1 MYQDVLINK
10 ALKEATDTIYI
21 MSTRV
26 SKPQNVADATQV
38 EEVVAPVQNEE
49 TVNEEVQDVEI
60 QDDTEETTDLSDSIF
75 GSIIAA
81 KEEAGEVVKSR
92 EDIIKECLADSKHF
106 VMKKNLHIRN
116 VVATTR
122 ISSDT
127 GEMTTRLA
135 FNIKEKVFGIE
146 YDNTQLDAFGRP
158 TSKLGLTSIVTS
170 STYAISGLMKDTP
183 KSALFAGNVARM
195 LAVPNGGVEAVVSDN
210 DNIVNK
216 LYAGG
221 TMDVLI
227 QYVPANTTVVNPFG
241 NSSSTKVY
249 DHDVFIHHVVRL
261 NFGEV
266 GNDVYVATINK

>member
-1 MYQDVLINK
+1 MP
-10 ALKEATDTIYI
+10 
-21 MSTRV
+21 TRTV
-26 SKPQNVADATQV
+26 KPQVANANQVKDVKAEEVANPIEELVDDVVNIETV
-38 EEVVAPVQNEE
+38 EEQAEE
-49 TVNEEVQDVEI
+49 QAENVNVDE
-60 QDDTEETTDLSDSIF
+60 DSIF

-81 KEEAGEVVKSR
+81 KEEAGEVVKTR
-92 EDIIKECLADSKHF
+92 EDIIRECLADSKHF
-106 VMKKNLHIRN
+106 AMKKNLHIRN

-122 ISSDT
+122 VSSDT

-195 LAVPNGGVEAVVSDN
+195 MSIPNGGIEAVVSDN

-227 QYVPANTTVVNPFG
+227 QYVPANTAVVNPFG
-241 NSSSTKVY
+241 NSNVTKVY